1 MGIYD
6 QPTRY
11 TLTDSNSY
19 LQESIDNF
27 AGSFNRDGQ
36 AVRGGFNAAAVLSP
50 IWADPE
56 VCEPGETPIECE
68 NRVHNP
74 SFVIISLEVWWSG
87 RTVERYE
94 EYMRTIIDFYIE
106 NGVVPI
112 LSHQG

>member
-11 TLTDSNSY
+11 KLTESNAY

-68 NRVHNP
+68 TGCTTPH
-74 SFVIISLEVWWSG
+74 SSSSAWKSG
-87 RTVERYE
+87 GPAARWIAMKNICAR
-94 EYMRTIIDFYIE
+94 
-106 NGVVPI
+106 
-112 LSHQG
+112 